1 MKSASEKFDQENQ
14 QLMMT
19 MQPVNENTTDVQLE
33 E

>member
-1 MKSASEKFDQENQ
+1 MKSASEKFDRENQ

-19 MQPVNENTTDVQLE
+19 MQPVNENTVDAQQE